1 MSGWRRRHGHTGSNI
16 VEILLGL
23 EGEHS
28 RMTEL
33 IGRPPEWVRPVFE
46 PPAKEMV
53 ESVELIS
60 ENGDAEA
67 HDTL

>member
-1 MSGWRRRHGHTGSNI
+1 

-28 RMTEL
+28 RMAEL
-33 IGRPPEWVRPVFE
+33 IGRPPGWVRPVFE

-53 ESVELIS
+53 EIVELIS
-60 ENGDAEA
+60 EDGDAEA
-67 HDTL
+67 HGTIDL